1 MLFTPFHAESG
12 RSDAENTIHD
22 FVFTPNS
29 TSAFENFT
37 IVDDDVL
44 EFDEIFIA
52 EFSFGPEIANNWNAR
67 KGVPITAFILI
78 KDDDCEL
85 CNGTS
90 NQKFDDP
97 QENTLLLFIGNC
109 NGMHKQLALLFH
121 LVVDLCLYYVC
132 SSTRINPRTYVLSL
146 MPVYILIRLQ

>member
-1 MLFTPFHAESG
+1 MLFAPFHAESG
-12 RSDAENTIHD
+12 RSDAVNTIHD

-52 EFSFGPEIANNWNAR
+52 EFSFDPYFAKYWNAR
-67 KGVPITAFILI
+67 KGVPSVAFILI

-85 CNGTS
+85 YSDSS
-90 NQKFDDP
+90 NP
-97 QENTLLLFIGNC
+97 SIRRL
-109 NGMHKQLALLFH
+109 
-121 LVVDLCLYYVC
+121 
-132 SSTRINPRTYVLSL
+132 TR
-146 MPVYILIRLQ
+146 

>member
-1 MLFTPFHAESG
+1 MLFAPFHAESG
-12 RSDAENTIHD
+12 RSDAVNTINN

-52 EFSFGPEIANNWNAR
+52 EFSFDRVIANIWNAR
-67 KGVPITAFILI
+67 KVEPITAFILI

-85 CNGTS
+85 CSDSS
-90 NQKFDDP
+90 NLNINLQSLQHLYIYSMYLQQYSFCCKSDTMLI
-97 QENTLLLFIGNC
+97 QVV
-109 NGMHKQLALLFH
+109 FH
-121 LVVDLCLYYVC
+121 L
-132 SSTRINPRTYVLSL
+132 YVLL
-146 MPVYILIRLQ
+146 HFGFV